1 MALIKRLKTLI
12 FTEAVIKTDMALGEK
27 LVLLY
32 SYSIYF
38 FIVMSIFTFIS
49 DAFIIRRYKRLR
61 KYFEQR
67 NDIL

>member
-1 MALIKRLKTLI
+1 
-12 FTEAVIKTDMALGEK
+12 MALGEK